1 MDAQSTARDAGLAVI
16 PVVERIL
23 DVRGEKVILD
33 ADLAAIYDVETRA
46 INQAVKRNAG
56 RFPGDFAFRLTLEET
71 ERLRRSQIVILKRG
85 RNVKYRPWAFTEH
98 GAIMAA
104 SLLNSARAVEMSV
117 YVVRAFVR
125 LRYFARGHVV
135 LARQLAVLER
145 RITSHDEELKQVL
158 AALRQLLEPPAKPRR
173 PIGFGRRDQA

>member
-1 MDAQSTARDAGLAVI
+1 MGGQSTTKDAGLAVI

-23 DVRGEKVILD
+23 DIRGVTVILD
-33 ADLAAIYDVETRA
+33 ADLAAIYGVETRA

-56 RFPGDFAFRLTLEET
+56 RFPEDFAFRLTIEET

-104 SLLNSARAVEMSV
+104 SLLNSPRAVEMSV

-125 LRYFARGHVV
+125 CGTLREVTLCYPGSSPCSNGASRVMTTPYAFTEQGVAMGGNR
-135 LARQLAVLER
+135 
-145 RITSHDEELKQVL
+145 
-158 AALRQLLEPPAKPRR
+158 
-173 PIGFGRRDQA
+173 